1 MFRTQNH
8 GHAVVDGGDHGVGFG
23 GDDGEGFDGLG
34 GGWPGDVEIQFVF
47 ARWAD
52 PFVPEPGHAEVAAVL
67 QGEPEGLFAASAGLP
82 FVKAVGGDQAAL
94 GRELTAE
101 AGFLVDGVGAGV
113 GEFVAE
119 SFIFRP
125 GRDQTPA
132 HGFQNG
138 LAVFPDENGSLGA
151 RGEIV
156 ARFEIHDLADEPDE
170 FFQFGQVLRDGIAAA
185 HGKRI
190 I

>member
-34 GGWPGDVEIQFVF
+34 GGWPGVVEIQFIF

-52 PFVPEPGHAEVAAVL
+52 PFVPQASHAEVAAIL
-67 QGEPEGLFAASAGLP
+67 QGEPEGLFAASGGLP
-82 FVKAVGGDQAAL
+82 FVKAVGGDEAAL

-119 SFIFRP
+119 GFIFRP
-125 GRDQTPA
+125 GRDEAPA
-132 HGFQNG
+132 HWFQG
-138 LAVFPDENGSLGA
+138 WLAVFPDDDGSLGA

-170 FFQFGQVLRDGIAAA
+170 FFQFGEILGDGVAAA
-185 HGKRI
+185 HS
-190 I
+190 